1 MKKLI
6 FSIMLFIAV
15 AAQAVPA
22 FPGLVQFRQPRDGK
36 TVSIYLKGDERVH
49 WAESED
55 GYSLLH
61 SDDGSL
67 VFAKPDGNG
76 GMTPTTF
83 LAVNKE
89 DRDSETEAFLSTTPK
104 HLHYSQEQVESL
116 TRIWREVENA
126 KSGPKYMSDV
136 IGEKK
141 FLLILFEFSDC
152 HFTHSKNDFAAMMNQ
167 VNYTANGYTG
177 SVRDYYYDV
186 SGGLFTLQMDVV
198 GPFTGSHNT
207 AYYGSTDEGSQYF
220 AREAVDSAA
229 SYVNFA
235 DYDNDGDGYIDGLHI
250 IFAGY
255 GEEAGAS
262 SDHIWSHKWNI
273 WNPPTYNNTV
283 VDVYS
288 CSPECSGNYGG
299 FISEIGVIC
308 HELGHVFGAPDYYD
322 TDYAGSGGEF
332 PGLGRWDIMSG
343 GSWNCN
349 GRIPA
354 HHNPYTK
361 LYIYNWSTCNVL
373 TNTPGQYVM
382 DPISVNNSSIYRV
395 NTESEGDFFLIENR
409 QQIKWDSYIPGHGMI
424 VYHVHPNADGAN
436 VTNHRHPQQIYI
448 LAKTSHDQ
456 YPNSSPSSYGAIN
469 TELATLPG
477 PYPYRDSLT
486 DNSMPWFRPWTRQ
499 LNNLPIYNISDDP
512 VTGMLYFSV
521 QNLSPSP
528 LSAHVEGI
536 DNDKLLLSWVR
547 YGTMRT
553 FILRSDNPDQFDEPN
568 DTLNVGDTLP
578 NGNIVVYRGYGNN
591 VVVDGLEQGTRYY
604 FKLFT
609 QHYNGSF
616 SEGIYTDGTTLDC
629 TMENWETEDFQD
641 VAVGSSPNC
650 WLGDWTVEYVGGQ
663 HALVSGDSP
672 SSTGREWSRVI
683 SRPITDDTV
692 SSRLF
697 HYRMLFYDS
706 CREQTRLKVE
716 YQPSPSG
723 SWTEIDDMA
732 YSPEAR
738 TWVDRYMIIDN
749 IGDYSRLRFSLYTD
763 GTDHAAIDD
772 VQLIDGWL
780 IKSKQE
786 SGGSIE
792 PLGYNVVNCGD
803 SIEFIVT
810 PNSGYQVHRLVY
822 DNLVINPSR
831 LTPRDDGSF
840 SYKIGEESGIHEIT
854 AKFKRSA
861 GIDEIGETTIG
872 VYPNPTS
879 GKLTVEC
886 VAGCDIELYDT
897 RGSLVMSQKA
907 DDETVVLDMQELPKG
922 IYILRSGRSVTKVV
936 KK

>member
-6 FSIMLFIAV
+6 FSIMLFIAAV
-15 AAQAVPA
+15 AQAVPA
-22 FPGLVQFRQPRDGK
+22 YPGLIQFRQPRDGK

-49 WAESED
+49 WAETED

-67 VFAKPDGNG
+67 VFAKPDGRG

-83 LAVNKE
+83 LALNKE
-89 DRDSETEAFLSTTPK
+89 ERDNATEAFLSATPK
-104 HLHYSQEQVESL
+104 HLRYSQEQVESL

-141 FLLILFEFSDC
+141 FLLILFEFNDC
-152 HFTHSKNDFAAMMNQ
+152 HFTHSKNDFATMMNQ
-167 VNYTANGYTG
+167 VNYTANGNTG

-207 AYYGSTDEGSQYF
+207 AFYGSTDEGSQYF

-229 SYVNFA
+229 KYVNYA

-262 SDHIWSHKWNI
+262 SAHIWSHKWNI
-273 WNPPTYNNTV
+273 WDAPTYNNTV

-299 FISEIGVIC
+299 LISEIGVIC

-332 PGLGRWDIMSG
+332 PGLGKWDIMSG

-349 GRIPA
+349 GRIPS

-361 LYIYNWSTCNVL
+361 LYIYHWSTCTEL

-382 DPISVNNSSIYRV
+382 DPIAANNNSIYRV
-395 NTESEGDFFLIENR
+395 NTATEGDFFLIENR
-409 QQIKWDSYIPGHGMI
+409 QQIKWDSYIPGHGMV
-424 VYHVHPNADGAN
+424 VYHIHPNANGASVSN
-436 VTNHRHPQQIYI
+436 YRHPQQIYI
-448 LAKTSHDQ
+448 LAKTSQDQ
-456 YPNSSPSSYGAIN
+456 RPNSSPSSYGAVN
-469 TELATLPG
+469 AETAALPG

-486 DNSMPWFRPWTRQ
+486 DNTTPWFRPWSQ
-499 LNNLPIYNISDDP
+499 QANNLPLHNISDDP
-512 VTGMLYFSV
+512 ATGKLFFSV
-521 QNLSPSP
+521 QDLSPAP
-528 LSAHVEGI
+528 LSAHAEGI
-536 DNDKLLLSWVR
+536 DSDKILLTWER

-553 FILRSDNPDQFDEPN
+553 FILRSDSPDQFGEPN
-568 DTLNVGDTLP
+568 DSLNVGDTLP
-578 NGNIVVYRGYGNN
+578 GGSIVVYRGNANN
-591 VVVDGLEQGTRYY
+591 AVVSGLEQGTQYY

-609 QHYNGSF
+609 QRYNGRF
-616 SEGIYTDGTTLDC
+616 SDGIYTDGTTLDC
-629 TMENWETEDFQD
+629 TAGHWETEDFED
-641 VAVGSSPNC
+641 VAVGTQPDC
-650 WLGDWTVEYVGGQ
+650 WMGDWTVETVDGQ
-663 HALVSGDSP
+663 RALVSG
-672 SSTGREWSRVI
+672 SSIPTTGSEWRQI
-683 SRPITDDTV
+683 TTRPIASDTV

-697 HYRMLFYDS
+697 HYRMLFNDRCS
-706 CREQTRLKVE
+706 EETKLKVE
-716 YQPSPSG
+716 YQSSPSD
-723 SWTEIDDMA
+723 SWTTIDNRVYNSEPD
-732 YSPEAR
+732 
-738 TWVDRYMIIDN
+738 TWADQYMIIDN
-749 IGDYSRLRFSLYTD
+749 IGDYSRLRFSLFTD
-763 GTDHAAIDD
+763 GTDRAAIDD
-772 VQLIDGWL
+772 IQFIDGWL
-780 IKSKQE
+780 VVSKQE
-786 SGGSIE
+786 NGGQIE
-792 PLGYNVVNCGD
+792 PLGYNVVDRGD

-810 PNSGYQVHRLVY
+810 PNSGYQIHRLVY
-822 DNLVINPSR
+822 DNLVISGSH
-831 LTPRDDGSF
+831 LTPRGDGTY
-840 SYKIGEESGIHEIT
+840 SYKVGEEGGIHEIT

-861 GIDEIGETTIG
+861 SIEESSEPLIG

-886 VAGCDIELYDT
+886 AAGSSIELYDT
-897 RGSLVMSQKA
+897 RGSLVMSRKA
-907 DDETVVLDMQELPKG
+907 DSETVVLDMQEMPKG
-922 IYILRSGRSVTKVV
+922 VYILRCDRSVKKVV